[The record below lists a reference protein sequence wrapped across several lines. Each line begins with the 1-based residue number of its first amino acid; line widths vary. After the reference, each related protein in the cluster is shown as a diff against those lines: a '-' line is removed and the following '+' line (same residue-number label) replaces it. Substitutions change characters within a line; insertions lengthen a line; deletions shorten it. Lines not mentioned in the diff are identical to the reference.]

1 MFATPPSRPSCLSP
15 SAGYALSTRATSPAR
30 SAQARLLA
38 AAIAVALPLAPVQA
52 AATPLAGPSAAPIAL
67 LADAGA
73 VTPAQAS
80 SARKPVQ
87 DRAQGLLTAGNPDS
101 AAELL
106 AEEAGKRSDP
116 VLHLDA
122 ADAYKAAG
130 VKNKSKADLASGIE
144 EAKIGLDILYFL
156 QDPRCDPEWQLV
168 DSGEVGAEIRRGEK
182 LVEDSEK
189 AIIDL
194 DTKVEAPPPVEEN
207 KGRKKAPRDGRG
219 YIAVGSLLTLVGVGG
234 LGIMGAGLATGASAQ
249 KDIDTLADS
258 LKNGTIMQAQF
269 DAEKTAIDDKGK
281 RGNVLT
287 YAGIGV
293 GAVGLAAGIALLVV
307 GIKKRKQYRAEH
319 GGASDSPSA
328 MLLPALGRDSA
339 GLVLSGRF

>member
-1 MFATPPSRPSCLSP
+1 MSVTQLSRPSSPSP
-15 SAGYALSTRATSPAR
+15 SAGHAWSTRAAGPVH
-30 SAQARLLA
+30 ARLLA
-38 AAIAVALPLAPVQA
+38 AAIAVALPLAPLPA
-52 AATPLAGPSAAPIAL
+52 AATPIAL
-67 LADAGA
+67 VADAGK

-80 SARKPVQ
+80 GARKPVQ
-87 DRAQGLLTAGNPDS
+87 DRAQGLLKAGNPDS

-106 AEEAGKRSDP
+106 AEEASKRSDP

-122 ADAYKAAG
+122 ADAYKTAG
-130 VKNKSKADLASGIE
+130 VQNKSKADLTSGID

-156 QDPRCDPEWQLV
+156 QDPRCDPDWQLV
-168 DSGEVGAEIRRGEK
+168 DSSEVSAEIRRGEK
-182 LVEDSEK
+182 IVEDSEK
-189 AIIDL
+189 AITDL
-194 DTKVEAPPPVEEN
+194 DTKVEAPPPVEED

-249 KDIDTLADS
+249 KDIDTLAES